1 MSTYNKTNNDVKK
14 FNLNLKKKY
23 FQKLFKTLY
32 IYRYILNTN
41 LLNILYK
48 LRKMLVLVGLM
59 GAGKSSIGNKLSDF
73 LNVGFLDAD
82 SEIEKAAGM
91 TIVEIFEK
99 FGEKY
104 FRAGEKKVVSRLMLQ
119 KPQVLSSGG
128 GAFISDDLRELIKK
142 HGFSIWLKA
151 DYETLWPRVSGKK
164 NRPLL
169 NQLEPEKVLKSLIRE
184 RNPIYSEADITIES
198 KPKVSHSKMVEKIVI
213 ELKKNQM
220 FV

>member
-1 MSTYNKTNNDVKK
+1 MFK
-14 FNLNLKKKY
+14 LKK
-23 FQKLFKTLY
+23 
-32 IYRYILNTN
+32 
-41 LLNILYK
+41 
-48 LRKMLVLVGLM
+48 MVVLVGLM

-73 LNVGFLDAD
+73 LNVGFIDAD
-82 SEIEKAAGM
+82 NEIEKAAGM

-104 FRAGEKKVVSRLMLQ
+104 FREGEKKVVSRLMLQ

-198 KPKVSHSKMVEKIVI
+198 KPKVSHSKMVEKIVS

>member
-1 MSTYNKTNNDVKK
+1 MFK
-14 FNLNLKKKY
+14 LKK
-23 FQKLFKTLY
+23 
-32 IYRYILNTN
+32 
-41 LLNILYK
+41 
-48 LRKMLVLVGLM
+48 MVVLVGLM

-73 LNVGFLDAD
+73 LKVGFIDAD
-82 SEIEKAAGM
+82 NEIEKAAGM

-169 NQLEPEKVLKSLIRE
+169 NQVEPEKALKSLIKE

-198 KPKVSHSKMVEKIVI
+198 KPKVSHSKMVEKIVS